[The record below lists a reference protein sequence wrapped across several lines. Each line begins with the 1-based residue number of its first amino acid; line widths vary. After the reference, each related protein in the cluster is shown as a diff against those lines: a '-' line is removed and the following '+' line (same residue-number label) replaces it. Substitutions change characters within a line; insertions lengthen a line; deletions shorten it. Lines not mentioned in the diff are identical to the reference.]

1 MEPVFVKTNGIQ
13 NKRNGSLQYAMEG
26 IINMVEGITISS
38 EKQASILII
47 FFSHRLVFFITCLCS
62 KVLEFKS

>member
-13 NKRNGSLQYAMEG
+13 NERDGSLQYAMEG

-47 FFSHRLVFFITCLCS
+47 FFLIV
-62 KVLEFKS
+62 